1 MSAPLVTE
9 SETTLAVEQKEKLV
23 KTLGLFDTIFFI
35 VATIVTLDLIGQAA
49 SSGFEAF
56 TWTIVLTVLFML
68 PYGLVMAEI
77 GSGFPLEGGPY
88 EWVKLSFGRFWSSI
102 NTMFYWVTNP
112 LWIGGSL
119 AFIGTEAFSS
129 GITTIADGS
138 FWDYLFKFVF
148 IWVSISTA
156 IVSLKIGKWIP
167 TLGAMCKVGLVA
179 FFGITVIIYGI
190 KNGFQPVKFGDFK
203 PTSTGLLAI
212 APLLLFSFVGF
223 ESANGAAEEMK
234 DPQKDVPKSIL
245 VSGLLSAFCYVTPI
259 LLVLLVIPLDKITGL
274 GGFLDAVKE
283 SYTIYGGA
291 ADFMFGV
298 TALLFIFTLIN
309 SGSAWMISGDRTIA
323 IASADGAFFP
333 YFGEF
338 SEKLGTP
345 LRANILSGVTATVFM
360 IASVLLLNS
369 GSADVFGVV
378 LTIAVS
384 TTLISYLLMFPA
396 AWALR
401 RKYDGVHRPYRIPG
415 KDNRYLIICVL
426 LIEGWIMLGSWTAV
440 FPGSLDRLLGNEYS
454 FKDEWGVSSATF
466 EAFTLGTLAVI
477 VLVSLAG
484 YAAGAKVRKDTV
496 VVPVGEA
503 EVDAAPA

>member
-1 MSAPLVTE
+1 MSETLVTE
-9 SETTLAVEQKEKLV
+9 SETQLAVEQKEKLV

-49 SSGFEAF
+49 SNGFEAF
-56 TWTIVLTVLFML
+56 TWTIVLTILFL
-68 PYGLVMAEI
+68 IPYGLVMAEI

-88 EWVKLSFGRFWSSI
+88 EWVKLSFGRFWSAI

-167 TLGAMCKVGLVA
+167 TLGAMCKVGLVG
-179 FFGITVIIYGI
+179 FFAITVIVYGI

-245 VSGLLSAFCYVTPI
+245 VSGLLSAFCYITPI

-345 LRANILSGVTATVFM
+345 LRANILSGVTATIFM
-360 IASVLLLNS
+360 VASVLLLSS
-369 GSADVFGVV
+369 GSADIFGVV

-415 KDNRYLIICVL
+415 KDNRYLIGCVI

-440 FPGSLDRLLGNEYS
+440 FPGSLDKLLGNEYS
-454 FKDEWGVSSATF
+454 FTENWGVSWATF
-466 EAFTLGTLAVI
+466 EVFTLGTLAVI
-477 VLVSLAG
+477 VAVSLIG
-484 YAAGAKVRKDTV
+484 YAAGAGVRSQTV
-496 VVPVGEA
+496 TVPVGEP
-503 EVDAAPA
+503 EPGGS